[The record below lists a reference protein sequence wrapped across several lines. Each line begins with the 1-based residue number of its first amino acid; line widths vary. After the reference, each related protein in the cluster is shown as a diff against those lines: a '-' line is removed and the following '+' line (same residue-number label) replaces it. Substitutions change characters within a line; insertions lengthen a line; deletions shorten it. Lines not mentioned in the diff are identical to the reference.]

1 MGRVTKCTI
10 VLNQRT
16 KNKATWVKLIKMA
29 MFSDDL
35 FNVFEET
42 SEPKEPKIK
51 KRSRGD
57 NVKSGDTSKKAK
69 VMEGS
74 EAGASADDVIED
86 SQEEEM

>member
-1 MGRVTKCTI
+1 
-10 VLNQRT
+10 
-16 KNKATWVKLIKMA
+16 MA

-42 SEPKEPKIK
+42 PEPKEPKSK

-57 NVKSGDTSKKAK
+57 DVKNGGTSKKVKHK

-74 EAGASADDVIED
+74 EAGLAGPTNISADDVTED